1 MHPLDPRA
9 AELATCFACPK
20 LCRFACPVAEAEGR
34 ETTTPWAL
42 MTRAEHV
49 RQGRVPL
56 DAATAQ
62 TWEHCTGCG
71 RCTANC
77 RHHVDVAGTL
87 ALARAEAVRAGLSSP
102 ALHAWAEEAPPE
114 NAAVRALP
122 EGGPVLLLP
131 GHADAASVTAAL
143 RLMAAVG
150 LERPGRPLRGYLTS
164 GVRWRDAGEPDRW
177 DVERQ
182 RAERALVGVRT
193 LVCLEP
199 ADARALKPLAPEV
212 VTTLPE
218 ALGAR
223 KTSLLKRLR
232 RVLDGPALYL
242 DDCQL
247 GRGLGVYE
255 APRELLAAVVGQ
267 VVEATMNREQGGC
280 CGAGA
285 GFARAHPADATAVAR
300 ESAADAPEMPVVM
313 ASPVCA
319 AHLRASLGGRPVH
332 DWAVLLASA
341 LHPA

>member
-1 MHPLDPRA
+1 MHPFDPRT

-34 ETTTPWAL
+34 ETSTPWAL
-42 MTRAEHV
+42 MTRTEHV
-49 RQGRVPL
+49 RAGRVPL
-56 DAATAQ
+56 DAGTAEI
-62 TWEHCTGCG
+62 WEHCTGCG

-77 RHHVDVAGTL
+77 RHRVDVAGTL
-87 ALARAEAVRAGLSSP
+87 ALARAEAVRAGLASP
-102 ALHAWAEEAPPE
+102 ALHAWAEEAPTE
-114 NAAVRALP
+114 NPAVRALP

-131 GHADAASVTAAL
+131 GHADAESVAAAV
-143 RLMAAVG
+143 RLLSAVG
-150 LERPGRPLRGYLTS
+150 LERPGRPLRGFATS
-164 GVRWRDAGEPDRW
+164 GVRWLAAGEPERW

-193 LVCLEP
+193 LICLEP
-199 ADARALKPLAPEV
+199 ADARALRPLAPEV

-223 KTSLLKRLR
+223 RTSLLPRLR
-232 RVLDGPALYL
+232 KLVPGPALYL

-255 APRELLAAVVGQ
+255 PPRTLLAAAVGE

-280 CGAGA
+280 CGAGG
-285 GFARAHPADATAVAR
+285 GFVRTRPADAAAVAR
-300 ESAADAPEMPVVM
+300 ESAADAPEVPIVM

-319 AHLRASLGGRPVH
+319 AHLRASLGERPVF
-332 DWAVLLASA
+332 DWAVFLARA
-341 LHPA
+341 LTHA